1 MKRKIIINEQKFK
14 FYSTNHLRYSDRMIS
29 NSEEEISDKET
40 LVNYI
45 LEQLKYNKVDEV
57 RWSYFLQEL
66 ITCIEVINIPENI
79 EELKEYYKDN
89 SRIEIDDRSVK
100 DRCYIWILNNLGE
113 LKLSF
118 VIKENNIECISLD
131 TKIES
136 IVDLCLVIDKILG
149 IKR

>member
-1 MKRKIIINEQKFK
+1 MQLIMIITDKDIIEFCRKEGFV
-14 FYSTNHLRYSDRMIS
+14 YLRSLSLYGMP
-29 NSEEEISDKET
+29 N
-40 LVNYI
+40 
-45 LEQLKYNKVDEV
+45 
-57 RWSYFLQEL
+57 
-66 ITCIEVINIPENI
+66 NI
-79 EELKEYYKDN
+79 EELKEYYK
-89 SRIEIDDRSVK
+89 IDDRSVK

>member
-1 MKRKIIINEQKFK
+1 MQLMMIITDKDIIEFCRKEGFV
-14 FYSTNHLRYSDRMIS
+14 YLRSLSLYGMP
-29 NSEEEISDKET
+29 N
-40 LVNYI
+40 
-45 LEQLKYNKVDEV
+45 
-57 RWSYFLQEL
+57 
-66 ITCIEVINIPENI
+66 NI

-89 SRIEIDDRSVK
+89 DRIEIDDRSVK
-100 DRCYIWILNNLGE
+100 NRCYIWILNSLGE

-136 IVDLCLVIDKILG
+136 IVDLCLIIDKVLG